1 MPLFPRSKRLLNG
14 KSVGTI
20 ECCRVQGSAIPTT
33 KQQTI
38 AHAVRYIMP
47 FGRGTI
53 ISSVSVLPIVLGS

>member
-38 AHAVRYIMP
+38 AHALRYIIP
-47 FGRGTI
+47 FVKGI
-53 ISSVSVLPIVLGS
+53 IIPSASVLPIVPGS